1 MVGFTASAF
10 MGVLEALLGNLSYML
25 SPEFDKIKNVHSLIE
40 FQRDELVSSMSTTLE
55 TMYES
60 EEQSPQKQK
69 FG

>member
-1 MVGFTASAF
+1 MVGFTASALI
-10 MGVLEALLGNLSYML
+10 GVLEALLGNLSSML

-40 FQRDELVSSMSTTLE
+40 FQRDELVSSMITTLE